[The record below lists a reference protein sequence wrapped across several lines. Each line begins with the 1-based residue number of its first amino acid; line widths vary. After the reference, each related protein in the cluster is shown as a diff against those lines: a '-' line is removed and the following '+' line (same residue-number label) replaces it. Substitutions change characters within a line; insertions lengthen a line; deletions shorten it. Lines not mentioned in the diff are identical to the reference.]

1 MEQKAKFDIRPHS
14 INAWTSGMGFEA
26 EVTFRTEDIED
37 TAQIQ
42 RLFENPKLKWKIV
55 IEDGKQ

>member
-1 MEQKAKFDIRPHS
+1 MQQKSKFEVRPHR

-42 RLFENPKLKWKIV
+42 KLFENPKLKWKIV
-55 IEDGKQ
+55 IEDGK

>member
-1 MEQKAKFDIRPHS
+1 MKEFDVRPHS
-14 INAWTSGMGFEA
+14 INTWTTGLGFEA

-42 RLFENPKLKWKIV
+42 KLFENPKLKWKIV
-55 IEDGKQ
+55 IEE